1 MEWISFSPILEEI
14 YLTTPINQIFG
25 QFLVLFNM
33 KKFNS
38 IFYILAL
45 TLLPY
50 FAQAQFD
57 GEFIKPRNGRFLLQ
71 NATIVTVTNG
81 TIQNGSLLI
90 SNGKIEAVGQNVQA
104 GDAEVIDCT
113 GQFIY
118 PGMFDSSSRLGL
130 VEVNSLAETQDYAE
144 IGQVTPNM
152 EALVAV
158 NPNSVAIPVTRVSG
172 VTTTLATPSGGL
184 FPGTAALINLNGYT
198 PDQMY
203 AGFKGVVV
211 NFPTSARRSTWDRRS
226 DEDIKKE
233 AEKAKKNLDEIWEKA
248 VTFHKLDSA
257 KASLKYYPEMQQL
270 AKVISGELP
279 LLVEVNAAPDI
290 EIALEWIK
298 SKNVKAILTGVAEG
312 WRVGDKIAEANIPV
326 ITGPMLSIPTRES
339 DPYDASYTNPGKM
352 AKAGVKVVIRSN
364 DAENVR
370 NLPFNAGFAA
380 AYGMGK
386 EEALKAV
393 TINAA
398 EIFGLAD
405 KMGSIE
411 AGKDATLFVSSGDP
425 FETKTQIRHVF
436 IDGYRVPMS
445 NRHIRLY
452 QEFLER
458 SPGLSE
464 N

>member
-1 MEWISFSPILEEI
+1 
-14 YLTTPINQIFG
+14 
-25 QFLVLFNM
+25 M
-33 KKFNS
+33 KKIKF
-38 IFYILAL
+38 ILYAFLLTVLPFYAN
-45 TLLPY
+45 
-50 FAQAQFD
+50 AQFD
-57 GEFIKPRNGRFLLQ
+57 GEFVKPRNGKFLLQ
-71 NATIVTVTNG
+71 NATIVTVTKG
-81 TIQNGSLLI
+81 TIENGSVLI
-90 SNGKIEAVGQNVQA
+90 DNGKITGVGKNLAA
-104 GDAEVIDCT
+104 GDAEIIDCT

-118 PGMFDSSSRLGL
+118 PGLFDGGSRLGL
-130 VEVNSLAETQDYAE
+130 VEVNSVAETQDFAE

-152 EALVAV
+152 QALVAV

-172 VTTTLATPSGGL
+172 VTTTLTTPSGGL

-203 AGFKGVVV
+203 AGFKGVVL
-211 NFPTSARRSTWDRRS
+211 NFPSSARRSTWDRRS

-233 AEKAKKNLDEIWEKA
+233 ADAAQKNLNEIW
-248 VTFHKLDSA
+248 A
-257 KASLKYYPEMQQL
+257 KAETFYKLQQAKAELQYYPEMEQL

-279 LLVEVNAAPDI
+279 LLVEVNAASDI
-290 EIALEWIK
+290 LSAIDWIK
-298 SKNVKAILTGVAEG
+298 SKNAKAILTGVAEG
-312 WRVGDKIAEANIPV
+312 WRVADKIAAANLPV
-326 ITGPMLSIPTRES
+326 ITGPMLSIPTRQS
-339 DPYDASYTNPGKM
+339 DRFDAAYANPGKM
-352 AKAGVKVVIRSN
+352 AKAGVKVVIRTN

-398 EIFGLAD
+398 EVFGVAD
-405 KMGSIE
+405 RMGSIE
-411 AGKDATLFVSSGDP
+411 EGKDATLLVATGDP

-445 NRHIRLY
+445 NRHIKLY

-458 SPGLSE
+458 SPGLE
-464 N
+464 KN

>member
-1 MEWISFSPILEEI
+1 
-14 YLTTPINQIFG
+14 
-25 QFLVLFNM
+25 M
-33 KKFNS
+33 KKIKF
-38 IFYILAL
+38 ILYAFLLTVLPFYAN
-45 TLLPY
+45 
-50 FAQAQFD
+50 AQFD
-57 GEFIKPRNGRFLLQ
+57 GEFVKPRNGKFLLQ
-71 NATIVTVTNG
+71 NATIVTVTKG
-81 TIQNGSLLI
+81 TIENGSVLI
-90 SNGKIEAVGQNVQA
+90 DNGKITGVGKNLAA

-118 PGMFDSSSRLGL
+118 PGLFDGGSRLGL
-130 VEVNSLAETQDYAE
+130 VEVNSVPETQDFAE

-152 EALVAV
+152 QALVAV

-172 VTTTLATPSGGL
+172 VTTTLTTPSGGL

-203 AGFKGVVV
+203 AGFKGVVL
-211 NFPTSARRSTWDRRS
+211 NFPSSARRSTWDRRS
-226 DEDIKKE
+226 DEDIQKE
-233 AEKAKKNLDEIWEKA
+233 AEAAQKTLNEIW
-248 VTFHKLDSA
+248 A
-257 KASLKYYPEMQQL
+257 KAETFYKLQQAKAELQYYPEMEQL

-279 LLVEVNAAPDI
+279 LLVEVNAASDI
-290 EIALEWIK
+290 LSAIDWIK
-298 SKNVKAILTGVAEG
+298 SKNAKAILTGVAEG
-312 WRVGDKIAEANIPV
+312 WRVADKIAEANLPV
-326 ITGPMLSIPTRES
+326 ITGPMLSIPTRQS
-339 DPYDASYTNPGKM
+339 DRFDAAYANPGKM
-352 AKAGVKVVIRSN
+352 AKAGVKVVIRTN

-398 EIFGLAD
+398 EVFGVAD
-405 KMGSIE
+405 RMGSIE
-411 AGKDATLFVSSGDP
+411 EGKDATLLVATGDP

-445 NRHIRLY
+445 NRHIKLY

-458 SPGLSE
+458 SPGLE
-464 N
+464 KN

>member
-1 MEWISFSPILEEI
+1 
-14 YLTTPINQIFG
+14 
-25 QFLVLFNM
+25 M
-33 KKFNS
+33 KKIKF
-38 IFYILAL
+38 ILYAFLLTVLPFYAN
-45 TLLPY
+45 
-50 FAQAQFD
+50 AQFD
-57 GEFIKPRNGRFLLQ
+57 GEFVKPRNGKFLLQ
-71 NATIVTVTNG
+71 NATIVTVTKG
-81 TIQNGSLLI
+81 TIENGSVLI
-90 SNGKIEAVGQNVQA
+90 DNGKITGVGKNLAA
-104 GDAEVIDCT
+104 GDAEIIDCT

-118 PGMFDSSSRLGL
+118 PGLFDGGSRLGL
-130 VEVNSLAETQDYAE
+130 VEVNSVAETQDFAE

-152 EALVAV
+152 QALVAV

-172 VTTTLATPSGGL
+172 VTTTLTTPSGGL

-203 AGFKGVVV
+203 AGFKGVVL
-211 NFPTSARRSTWDRRS
+211 NFPSSARRSTWDRRS

-233 AEKAKKNLDEIWEKA
+233 ADAAQKNLNEIW
-248 VTFHKLDSA
+248 A
-257 KASLKYYPEMQQL
+257 KAETFYKLQQAKAELQYYPEMEQL

-279 LLVEVNAAPDI
+279 LLVEVNAATDI
-290 EIALEWIK
+290 LSAIDWIK

-312 WRVGDKIAEANIPV
+312 WRVADKIAAANLSV
-326 ITGPMLSIPTRES
+326 ITGPMLSIPTRQS
-339 DPYDASYTNPGKM
+339 DRFDAAYANPSKM
-352 AKAGVKVVIRSN
+352 AKAGVKVVIRTN

-398 EIFGLAD
+398 EVFGVAD
-405 KMGSIE
+405 RMGSIE
-411 AGKDATLFVSSGDP
+411 VGKDATLLVATGDP

-445 NRHIRLY
+445 NRHIKLY

-458 SPGLSE
+458 SPGLE
-464 N
+464 KN

>member
-1 MEWISFSPILEEI
+1 
-14 YLTTPINQIFG
+14 
-25 QFLVLFNM
+25 M
-33 KKFNS
+33 KKIKF
-38 IFYILAL
+38 ILYAFLLTVLPFYAN
-45 TLLPY
+45 
-50 FAQAQFD
+50 AQFD
-57 GEFIKPRNGRFLLQ
+57 GEFVKPRNGKFLLQ
-71 NATIVTVTNG
+71 NATIVTVTKG
-81 TIQNGSLLI
+81 TIENGSVLI
-90 SNGKIEAVGQNVQA
+90 DNGKITGVGKNLAA
-104 GDAEVIDCT
+104 GDAEIIDCT

-118 PGMFDSSSRLGL
+118 PGLFDGGSRLGL
-130 VEVNSLAETQDYAE
+130 VEVNSVAETQDFAE

-152 EALVAV
+152 QALVAV

-172 VTTTLATPSGGL
+172 VTTTLTTPSGGL

-203 AGFKGVVV
+203 AGFKGVVL
-211 NFPTSARRSTWDRRS
+211 NFPSSARRSTWDRRS

-233 AEKAKKNLDEIWEKA
+233 ADAAQKNLNEIW
-248 VTFHKLDSA
+248 A
-257 KASLKYYPEMQQL
+257 KAETFYKLQQAKAELQYYPEMEQL

-279 LLVEVNAAPDI
+279 LLVEVNAATDI
-290 EIALEWIK
+290 LSAIDWIK

-312 WRVGDKIAEANIPV
+312 WRVADKIAAANLSV
-326 ITGPMLSIPTRES
+326 ITGPMLSIPTRQS
-339 DPYDASYTNPGKM
+339 DRFDAAYANPSKM
-352 AKAGVKVVIRSN
+352 AKAGVKVVIRTN

-398 EIFGLAD
+398 EVFGVAD
-405 KMGSIE
+405 RMGSIE
-411 AGKDATLFVSSGDP
+411 EGKDATLLVATGDP

-445 NRHIRLY
+445 NRHIKLY

-458 SPGLSE
+458 SPGLE
-464 N
+464 KN